1 MTAWRALMKHRATA
15 LFALSSAA
23 AAVLAGFIV
32 EPAEGT
38 GGEFVLFY
46 LHVPLALCATVSFV
60 LSGIN
65 AIRYLKNGSISLS
78 DSSHAS
84 ARLGFMF
91 TVLTTA
97 TGALW
102 AKIAWGSCWNNDPR
116 ETSIAFLLAAYL
128 AYFALRSAIG
138 KRSGCER
145 ICAVYLIFSAAVMPF
160 FVFAVPRLYPTLH
173 PDALINSSGTMHLT
187 GGMRAVLG
195 CAACAGLSLFSIMY
209 SFEKRIARLERS
221 IGRIS

>member
-1 MTAWRALMKHRATA
+1 MTEWRALVKYRVIV

-32 EPAEGT
+32 RPAEGT
-38 GGEFVLFY
+38 GGEFVLLY

-65 AIRYLKNGSISLS
+65 AIRYLKNGNVMMS
-78 DSSHAS
+78 DSSHAA

-116 ETSIAFLLAAYL
+116 ETSIAFLLVTYL

-138 KRSGCER
+138 TRSGHER
-145 ICAVYLIFSAAVMPF
+145 ICAVYLVFSAAVMPF

-173 PDALINSSGTMHLT
+173 PDAIINSSGTMHLT
-187 GGMRAVLG
+187 VGMRAVLG
-195 CAACAGLSLFSIMY
+195 CAAFAGLSLFSILY
-209 SFEKRIARLERS
+209 SFEKKIAILSRRRR
-221 IGRIS
+221 GIS